1 MAWRKLQTR
10 VRGFERPWQAPFTT
24 QELLA
29 RVDSAHLCGLNSFEL
44 SCLDYLSLGYSAAD
58 IAALTHSTRSTVNRR
73 FLDMMD
79 RTLVPAGIPPTH
91 AFLRTLRERHVP
103 CCFPALR

>member
-10 VRGFERPWQAPFTT
+10 VRGTERDAQIPLPTP
-24 QELLA
+24 ELLT
-29 RVDSAHLCGLNSFEL
+29 RVDSAHLRGLNPFEC
-44 SCLDYLSLGYSAAD
+44 SCLDYLALGYSTD
-58 IAALTHSTRSTVNRR
+58 EIAALTNSTRSTVNRR